1 MSGFVQGFLRS
12 QGGCTSRENVVHQPN
27 RCFRLQGR
35 LWGGGCVK
43 GAFQVVHSHG
53 SIEVVLTKPRP
64 SPLEQHCAGLPKA
77 CGNQLW
83 ERITSLLFPARNGH
97 QQSSLGEGVM
107 VGKQLNHCASSSALR
122 LLFDLQDEL
131 SELTLIGAECFP
143 WERLIPA
150 GIGLAEAISLD
161 AKATG
166 LKLGTG
172 LGGRVAFEARST
184 DRTGRLNQECLSSLE
199 QCIKHSAP
207 SQCTLIPCNWQS
219 ALRTVLM
226 WSISV
231 PQLPQGQVFGMAR
244 NMATKV
250 RWASSLSVR
259 V

>member
-1 MSGFVQGFLRS
+1 
-12 QGGCTSRENVVHQPN
+12 
-27 RCFRLQGR
+27 
-35 LWGGGCVK
+35 
-43 GAFQVVHSHG
+43 
-53 SIEVVLTKPRP
+53 
-64 SPLEQHCAGLPKA
+64 
-77 CGNQLW
+77 
-83 ERITSLLFPARNGH
+83 
-97 QQSSLGEGVM
+97 M
-107 VGKQLNHCASSSALR
+107 VGKQLNHCAQCGFEA
-122 LLFDLQDEL
+122 
-131 SELTLIGAECFP
+131 AVC
-143 WERLIPA
+143 
-150 GIGLAEAISLD
+150 LAEAVTLD

-207 SQCTLIPCNWQS
+207 SQSTLNLCNRQS

-231 PQLPQGQVFGMAR
+231 PQSPQSQVFGMAR

>member
-1 MSGFVQGFLRS
+1 M
-12 QGGCTSRENVVHQPN
+12 GGR
-27 RCFRLQGR
+27 GR
-35 LWGGGCVK
+35 VK
-43 GAFQVVHSHG
+43 SAMQVVHSHG

-107 VGKQLNHCASSSALR
+107 VGKQLNHCAPSSALR
-122 LLFDLQDEL
+122 LLFDLQHEL
-131 SELTLIGAECFP
+131 SKLTLIGAECFP

>member
-1 MSGFVQGFLRS
+1 
-12 QGGCTSRENVVHQPN
+12 
-27 RCFRLQGR
+27 
-35 LWGGGCVK
+35 
-43 GAFQVVHSHG
+43 
-53 SIEVVLTKPRP
+53 
-64 SPLEQHCAGLPKA
+64 
-77 CGNQLW
+77 
-83 ERITSLLFPARNGH
+83 
-97 QQSSLGEGVM
+97 M

-122 LLFDLQDEL
+122 LLFDLQHEL

-161 AKATG
+161 AKVTG

-207 SQCTLIPCNWQS
+207 SQCTLIPCDWQS

-231 PQLPQGQVFGMAR
+231 PQSPQGQVFGMAR